1 MLPAGTC
8 RSSWCSTG
16 RGPKPKDRARV
27 STSKELVFIGQKAS
41 VLANV
46 LAASDSVP
54 TNPPNPLYLGR
65 TPLLPWRIAAFR
77 PLNGLPGGWRRP
89 AGGWGAVRAGSLKK
103 SPVGG
108 PPALACRSFYPGPMP
123 TLLARAFSPLFG
135 SAPWPA
141 AEPVTSRRVPL
152 WAHAVLWSVLLLT
165 DALQIRQMLSTLDH
179 TDVQSWALWQNVL
192 LRSFSTDALYAAIF
206 YLNWR
211 ELIPRLLA
219 RGRVAWYALGV
230 LLLLTVFVG
239 LRVGASRWVYSTPA
253 DMPPPEL
260 ERQVIPYALT
270 GLMMIFLSSALRVT
284 GDYLQERHNR
294 RELERR
300 QLLTELS
307 LLKMQVN
314 PHFLFNTLNNIYA
327 LASQKSDR
335 APEAVLRLAEIM
347 RYMLYESA
355 ADTVPLSQELQHLR
369 SFLALQQ
376 LRLPATGAA
385 AIVFDDA
392 DLPAAAEWPVAPMLL
407 LPLVENAFKHGDLTA
422 RPAVQIRLGLTA
434 AGALQLVVDNA
445 VAPEPGGAALEAS
458 GGVGLVNLRRRLE
471 LLYPG
476 RHELRLETPPG
487 HYRAALTL
495 LPGPVL
501 G

>member
-1 MLPAGTC
+1 
-8 RSSWCSTG
+8 
-16 RGPKPKDRARV
+16 
-27 STSKELVFIGQKAS
+27 
-41 VLANV
+41 
-46 LAASDSVP
+46 
-54 TNPPNPLYLGR
+54 
-65 TPLLPWRIAAFR
+65 
-77 PLNGLPGGWRRP
+77 
-89 AGGWGAVRAGSLKK
+89 
-103 SPVGG
+103 
-108 PPALACRSFYPGPMP
+108 MP
-123 TLLARAFSPLFG
+123 TLLARAVAPLFG
-135 SAPWPA
+135 SAPWPT

-152 WAHAVLWSVLLLT
+152 WAHAVLWGVLLLT
-165 DALQIRQMLSTLDH
+165 DALQFQQILHTLSSDEAR
-179 TDVQSWALWQNVL
+179 SWELWQNVV
-192 LRSFSTDALYAAIF
+192 LRSLVTDALYAGIF

-219 RGRVAWYALGV
+219 RGQVVLYALSVV
-230 LLLLTVFVG
+230 LLLALFVG
-239 LRVGASRWVYSTPA
+239 LRLASFHWVYTAVWEKSMKQPTLLQLA
-253 DMPPPEL
+253 
-260 ERQVIPYALT
+260 VPYALM
-270 GLMMIFLSSALRVT
+270 GLMMAFLSSALKVT
-284 GDYLQERHNR
+284 GDYLQERRNR

-376 LRLPATGAA
+376 LRLPATGGA
-385 AIVFDDA
+385 AILFDDA
-392 DLPAAAEWPVAPMLL
+392 GLPAAAEWPVAPMLL

-422 RPAVQIRLGLTA
+422 RPAVQIRLELTA

-487 HYRAALTL
+487 HYRASLRL
-495 LPGPVL
+495 LPGPAL
-501 G
+501 S

>member
-1 MLPAGTC
+1 M
-8 RSSWCSTG
+8 S
-16 RGPKPKDRARV
+16 
-27 STSKELVFIGQKAS
+27 
-41 VLANV
+41 
-46 LAASDSVP
+46 
-54 TNPPNPLYLGR
+54 
-65 TPLLPWRIAAFR
+65 
-77 PLNGLPGGWRRP
+77 
-89 AGGWGAVRAGSLKK
+89 
-103 SPVGG
+103 
-108 PPALACRSFYPGPMP
+108 
-123 TLLARAFSPLFG
+123 TLLTRTVSALSG
-135 SAPWPA
+135 SAPWPT

-165 DALQIRQMLSTLDH
+165 DAFQFWQMSEMPVRAGILPHD
-179 TDVQSWALWQNVL
+179 LWQNAL
-192 LRSFSTDALYAAIF
+192 LRSLSTDLLYAAIF

-219 RGRVAWYALGV
+219 RGQVALYALSVV
-230 LLLLTVFVG
+230 LLLAVFVA
-239 LRVGASRWVYSTPA
+239 LRIGASRWVYSSPWDEPQPA
-253 DMPPPEL
+253 L
-260 ERQVIPYALT
+260 YRLILPYSLM
-270 GLMMIFLSSALRVT
+270 GLMLIFLSSALKVT
-284 GDYLQERHNR
+284 GDYLQERRNR

-347 RYMLYESA
+347 RYMLYESG
-355 ADTVPLSQELQHLR
+355 ADTVPLAQELQHLR

-376 LRLPATGAA
+376 LRLPATGSA
-385 AIVFDDA
+385 AIVFDDTA
-392 DLPAAAEWPVAPMLL
+392 LPVGAAWPVAPMLL

-422 RPAVQIRLGLTA
+422 RPAVQIRLGLTP
-434 AGALQLVVDNA
+434 AGALELVVDNA

-471 LLYPG
+471 LLYPS
-476 RHELRLETPPG
+476 RHALQLDARPG
-487 HYRAALTL
+487 HFRAALTL
-495 LPGPVL
+495 LPGPMQ